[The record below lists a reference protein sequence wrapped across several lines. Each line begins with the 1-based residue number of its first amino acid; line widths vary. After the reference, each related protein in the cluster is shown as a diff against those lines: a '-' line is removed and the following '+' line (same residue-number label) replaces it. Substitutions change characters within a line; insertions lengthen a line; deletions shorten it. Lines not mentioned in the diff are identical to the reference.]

1 MSNDNVSI
9 SLGND
14 KQNGKRKININ
25 KEGIRI
31 VKVAAFC
38 FAIISFI
45 ATAQGLSTY
54 VFDYAWQAYLV
65 SFGIQSILFVFNLKL
80 PFYFKKIGNLVP
92 DDKKRRK
99 NNSYKWTA
107 MQNIIAFFYAMV
119 VFSSSWFSY
128 VFIVNSVYADTQ
140 YIDSNVVLDSA
151 YREALDKTDR
161 FIKEDIKVT
170 QLILIKK
177 LSELQ
182 NKINMKNGGA
192 LSEEELNLKISAANT
207 ELAKK
212 KNAVETAKRNLNS
225 AKNTYEESLNVRWR
239 SSEDIRKEKEAY
251 DQASEKLNEVQDAL
265 VEAQSKLEEIKNLKM
280 SSDSVVKKLL
290 QEVVKMG
297 SNDEKSDSLKNLA
310 LYKDQLASY
319 AIESES
325 EDLESSE
332 YTEIITK
339 IEELNI
345 CIDNY
350 VALRNVEKFKGND
363 NDLGDLKD
371 VIKEKPIKIPSLDS
385 GNLKKQVETW
395 GENWQK
401 RYVNLERVIKS
412 VPNYYYVDE
421 EYKKQNEK
429 IIDFDFLKSYD
440 KQKLSDEIDEN
451 VRKHLAS
458 INPLER
464 ARDLLVSKYP
474 FLAWFSLLLACF
486 LDVASLLAGIF
497 IYFVSMKPNGK

>member
-9 SLGND
+9 SQEND
-14 KQNGKRKININ
+14 KQKGKRKININ

-80 PFYFKKIGNLVP
+80 PFYFKKIGDLVG
-92 DDKKRRK
+92 DDNKKKRK
-99 NNSYKWTA
+99 NNSYKWTI
-107 MQNIIAFFYAMV
+107 MQKIIAFFYV
-119 VFSSSWFSY
+119 VVIISSSWFSY

-151 YREALDKTDR
+151 YRETLDKTDK
-161 FIKEDIKVT
+161 FVKEDIKVT
-170 QLILIKK
+170 QLIITKK

-182 NKINMKNGGA
+182 NRININNEDI
-192 LSEEELNLKISAANT
+192 LSEEIINSKISEANT
-207 ELAKK
+207 KRAKMV
-212 KNAVETAKRNLNS
+212 NAVEAAQRNFD
-225 AKNTYEESLNVRWR
+225 ATKKTYEEPLDVRWR
-239 SSEDIRKEKEAY
+239 SSEDRKKEKEAY
-251 DQASEKLNEVQDAL
+251 EKASKKLNDDQDAL
-265 VEAQSKLEEIKNLKM
+265 AEAESELEEANNLKM

-290 QEVVKMG
+290 QEVVKLG
-297 SNDEKSDSLKNLA
+297 SDDEKSDALENLT

-319 AIESES
+319 VIESGDT
-325 EDLESSE
+325 DLNSSE
-332 YTEIITK
+332 YTEIVTQM
-339 IEELNI
+339 EELNI

-350 VALRNVEKFKGND
+350 LALRNVEKSKGD
-363 NDLGDLKD
+363 YNDLGDLKD
-371 VIKEKPIKIPSLDS
+371 IIKATPIEIPFLDS

-395 GENWQK
+395 AENWK
-401 RYVNLERVIKS
+401 KHYVYLERVIKS
-412 VPNYYYVDE
+412 VPDYNYVEE
-421 EYKKQNEK
+421 EYKKQNKE
-429 IIDFDFLKSYD
+429 IIDFNLLESYD
-440 KQKLSDEIDEN
+440 KQKLSDKIDEN

-497 IYFVSMKPNGK
+497 IYYVSMKPN